1 MFSTKFVI
9 FNGVIA
15 TLISNFKESFIMNIE
30 PYFNNL
36 IFSTAITLIC
46 WPSLSTNEN
55 ISWEI
60 LSILFQDLIANLRE
74 RTITLAVT
82 QISKIHKMNHTFSL
96 CVTIKLED
104 YFCGRNCR
112 HTVIMQVKSEPIP
125 WDGL

>member
-9 FNGVIA
+9 FNGVIT
-15 TLISNFKESFIMNIE
+15 TLISNFKESFIMDIE

-36 IFSTAITLIC
+36 IFSTAITSIC
-46 WPSLSTNEN
+46 WPSLSTNGN
-55 ISWEI
+55 VSWEI
-60 LSILFQDLIANLRE
+60 LSILFRDLIANLRE
-74 RTITLAVT
+74 RTITLAMT
-82 QISKIHKMNHTFSL
+82 QISKMNHTFSL
-96 CVTIKLED
+96 RVTIKLED